1 MHWSHEGQ
9 NPNISH
15 EPCQDLHLYTVQRKV
30 NEILRQDNPVEK
42 GIFMLPEACTDI
54 PSVAVVPKAKDEFE
68 PESTDWKHGWKRIW
82 QTPYSMN
89 HCRNNCNPMFCFLDS
104 LFIGEKKHQKESRDP
119 RQETRTAALI
129 AHSPHPGKHPGS
141 NKDDALAAAIKNRQ
155 INDEKAQEKA
165 LTLAHGHLQR
175 SSSFQAPMEGGG
187 RENPRTKSKWSPPVP
202 NRSSEISC

>member
-1 MHWSHEGQ
+1 MYWSHEGQ

-68 PESTDWKHGWKRIW
+68 PESTDWKHGSKRIW

-104 LFIGEKKHQKESRDP
+104 LFIGGEKSIRRNQDTHAKKQEPLLWSPIRPTQVNTQEVIKMMPWP
-119 RQETRTAALI
+119 RQSRI
-129 AHSPHPGKHPGS
+129 AK
-141 NKDDALAAAIKNRQ
+141 
-155 INDEKAQEKA
+155 
-165 LTLAHGHLQR
+165 
-175 SSSFQAPMEGGG
+175 
-187 RENPRTKSKWSPPVP
+187 
-202 NRSSEISC
+202 